1 MNPMDRP
8 LAPMIAAAQTAGDL
22 LMERFA
28 NRERL
33 HVRQKGVANFVC
45 DADLAAESAIV
56 ARLQDDFPLARFE
69 AEERGGFGSTRSD
82 YTWLI
87 DPLDGTT
94 NFLNGIP
101 HFGVCIALVR
111 EGDVVASV
119 IHCPAS
125 AETFSAERGRGA
137 SLNGSPLATLG
148 HLRAQDAV
156 VSVGL
161 PYAEH
166 GPHDRVVEGLQRF
179 EPLVAGVRCN
189 GAASLDLA
197 WIAACRLDGYIEW
210 DLQPWD
216 IAAGELLVRE
226 AGGVVTGIDGTSPA
240 YKTGTVCAGHPDIY
254 PLIRD
259 SFAPCAGPALPII
272 V

>member
-8 LAPMIAAAQTAGDL
+8 LPSMIAAAQIAGDL

-28 NRERL
+28 ERERL
-33 HVRQKGVANFVC
+33 QVRRKGVANFVS
-45 DADLAAESAIV
+45 DADLAAEAAIV
-56 ARLQDDFPLARFE
+56 ARLQDDLPAARFE
-69 AEERGGFGSTRSD
+69 AEEGGGFGSTRSD
-82 YTWLI
+82 YTWII

-101 HFGVCIALVR
+101 HFGVCIALARQGNVM
-111 EGDVVASV
+111 ASV

-137 SLNGSPLATLG
+137 FRNGRPLVTLG

-166 GPHDRVVEGLQRF
+166 GPHDFVVEGLRRL
-179 EPLVAGVRCN
+179 EPLVAGIRCN

-197 WIAACRLDGYIEW
+197 WIAASRLDGYIEW
-210 DLQPWD
+210 GLQPWD

-240 YKTGTVCAGHPDIY
+240 YKTGTVCAGHPDMY

-259 SFAPCAGPALPII
+259 SFAPCAAPAMPTI